1 MKKVQINLINLVY
14 DLWIEAA
21 QNGILIFIEPFPTVN
36 VNCELTSIYN
46 YLCTTSAIQNPFTSI
61 YTCLLIFKRP
71 LPIFVLKFSEKA

>member
-46 YLCTTSAIQNPFTSI
+46 Y
-61 YTCLLIFKRP
+61 
-71 LPIFVLKFSEKA
+71 